1 MLQDALDQAKH
12 DFIRT
17 DYYAIEQLRR
27 CGAALAREEST
38 RLPGYSRFD
47 LIRRQKDNKQLITA
61 VYQSV
66 FKSAEAKELITPAG
80 EWLIDNFYLIEDN
93 IRQVWLSLP
102 SRFVRQLPALEVS
115 EEGTLPRTMA
125 LAWLYVSRSHCEVN
139 ASRLTAMVE
148 GYQTERPFQ
157 IGELWAI
164 PSFLRFVLIEDLR
177 RLAARFEEAGNLR
190 EQANVTA
197 DRLIATDSGAARAA
211 LLQTIRPMADN
222 DTFASQLL
230 YRLRDVSMKAQ
241 ETLIWLEDC
250 FEARDSDAEEVLIAE
265 QNRLSAENVRIGN
278 IVSSLRSIDD
288 LDWTKWFVKVSAV
301 DALLRDRSNFGR
313 LDFTSQDQYRNA
325 IELLARQSPASE
337 LEVTEQALQLN
348 DLETRQDETAKR
360 LQIADVGQYFVGN
373 KRPLLEQKIGCHLPP
388 LMRMQRWYGKL
399 GWWSISLPISLLTL
413 LTLVAAFI
421 TLQSIGVGALPA
433 LVLSLL
439 ATLPASEAATGLFH
453 TLVTYLKSPS
463 RLVGFEL
470 KDGLSAAEKTLLVI
484 PCLLSSRDSVDELVR
499 SLEVH
504 YLANPAGEI
513 YFALASDWP
522 DSDEEINAADEVLL
536 TYARQ
541 EINVLSERYAHD
553 GRTRFFL
560 LHRNR
565 MFNAAEDCWMGWE
578 RKRGKLLEL
587 NLLLRGDQDTSY
599 LPTAEP
605 LPAAVEYV
613 MTLDADTR
621 LTRDAVTTLVGK
633 LSHPM
638 NKPVI
643 DPVAGRVVSGH
654 AILQPRVTAPLTSGK
669 ESSAFQKIFSQYSGL
684 DPYVFTVSDVYQDL
698 TGEGS
703 YTGKGLYHVDT
714 FTSILHDKFAENTVL
729 SHDLIEGALVRSA
742 LVTDVELI
750 EDFPVRYAVEAA
762 RQHRWARG
770 DWQLLPA
777 IFSVDPALNA
787 LGRWKMLDNLRR
799 SLVPI
804 AWLLA
809 SVMGWCL
816 LTFDRALLWQSFLVV
831 SLFVAPTLGLI
842 KGLFPGQADSVMRA
856 HFYSVTHESLAMSAQ
871 VLLRII
877 FIAHTAALMM
887 DAMLRSLYRVYVS
900 HRHLLEWR
908 TADQT
913 VAGAHETLFDYYKSM
928 RIAGGIA
935 LLALLATI
943 ATGSEALGLAL
954 LFCVLW
960 AISPWFA
967 WLVSRSAETE
977 DKLDVSDDD
986 RIELRKIARRTW
998 LYFETF
1004 VTAEHHMLPPDNFQ
1018 ETPQPVVA
1026 NRTSPTNIGVYL
1038 LSIVCA
1044 RYCGWISMAHTV
1056 SRLQATLATVNRMQK
1071 YRGHLYNWYDTKT
1084 LQPLLPQYI
1093 SSVDSGNLAGH
1104 LIALSSA
1111 CKDWAEAPFAYLHA
1125 SLDGIIDAAG
1135 ILQEELETVPD
1146 DRRSIRPL
1154 RKRLKDNI
1162 AGFKQATLAIARE
1175 PEFASVR
1182 APDLYTMARD
1192 IEKLAG
1198 ELDHGIGSEQS
1209 RSVADWACRLKE
1221 TCEADLDDMELDQQ
1235 PMEELRQSLVQLQVR
1250 ARTLAFSMDFAFL
1263 MRPDRRLLAI
1273 GYRPDN
1279 NELDDA
1285 CYDLLASEAR
1295 LTSLFAIAKGDLPT
1309 EHWFRLGRPIVP
1321 VGSLGALVSWS
1332 GSMFEYL
1339 MPTLVM
1345 REQRGSILNRTNAL
1359 VVTRQIEYGRQR
1371 NIPWGISESALNARD
1386 REMTYQYSNFGVP
1399 SLGMKRGLALDLVV
1413 APYATLLASQFQPGA
1428 AVVNLRRLRRLGALG
1443 VYGFYDALDFTPSRL
1458 PDNVKSVVVRN
1469 YMAHHHGMSI
1479 LAVSNVVFEGRLR
1492 EQFHSDQVIE
1502 AAELLLQEK
1511 APREVPVLTTRQ
1523 MTNEP
1528 LAGRSELPSPAHR
1541 IIDDPLRQEAAIALL
1556 SNGHYSLMLTAR
1568 GTGCANWNG
1577 LAVTRW
1583 KPDPIED
1590 CWGTFLF
1597 LRDME
1602 THEWWSA
1609 SARPRPGKDE
1619 KTHAVFSDSKVEFH
1633 KTVGSL
1639 RSQVDVIVASESDAE
1654 GRRITLFN
1662 TGEKDRSIEVTSYS
1676 EPVLSSSDAD
1686 TAHPVFS
1693 KMFLKTEIG
1702 GGGSIIFTQRNKRRP
1717 DEPDMQVAHLVVDGS
1732 HGRRATQAETD
1743 RRKFIGRGRTLATAA
1758 AFDAGAELSGS
1769 EGFTLDPILSLRYT
1783 LRVPAGKQVSLIFWT
1798 IAAPSRAELETTV
1811 DRYRNRES
1819 FEHESMHSWT
1829 RSQVQLRYLGMS
1841 SAEITVFQQLARYL
1855 IFPNDGMR
1863 WDSDKEVLAPQ
1874 STLWSLGISGDF
1886 PIMALRI
1893 DAEADFA
1900 IVRKALRAQ
1909 EYFRAHGLLADLVI
1923 LNEQATSYAQ
1933 DLQNRID
1940 ALCENVR
1947 VRGSTAGPREHIFAL
1962 RRDLTPTHVYAA
1974 LTATARVTLHA
1985 RNGRF
1990 SVQLKRAERLAAKL
2004 RFNADIRTQRKLPRA
2019 DHPRTPADRSAV
2031 ATPPDLLF
2039 WNGYGGFRADG
2050 REYIMRLAG
2059 ERATPQPWINVIA
2072 NSRFGFHVS
2081 AEGAGFTWSVNSRD
2095 YQLTPWSNDPV
2106 IDNPGETFFVV
2117 ERDTKAVF
2125 SPLAT
2130 CTGTHPTQH
2139 EARHGPGYS
2148 TFVSDSDQLQ
2158 LELTQLVDPN
2168 EAVKLSRLR
2177 LTNSSTKTRSL
2188 RVFHYVEWVLG
2199 NSRAKTAPFIAV
2211 HYAATPQLLTASNPY
2226 SVEFPDRTAFL
2237 ACDQP
2242 LSSLTANRQEFLGNG
2257 SVRQPQSVFL
2267 ARELSG
2273 STDTKGDPC
2282 AAIATDIELAAG
2294 TSKDVLFLL
2303 GDCLSVTAAEEL
2315 TQQQRK
2321 ISFDS
2326 RLTATQEEWSSLL
2339 DMVQIDTPDIAM
2351 NLMVNNWLPY
2361 QSIACRMRA
2370 RAAFYQA
2377 SGAFGFRDQ
2386 LQDTLAFLL
2395 QDPDFARKQIINAA
2409 SRQFAEGD
2417 VQHWWLPSSGAG
2429 VRTLIADDVVWLG
2442 YAVNHY
2448 LMVTGDDAILDHEI
2462 PFLEGQTL
2470 LPGQHDAFFTPSV
2483 STHTATLFEHC
2494 ALALD
2499 LAIKR
2504 TGAHHLPLI
2513 LGGDWNDGMNRVGEN
2528 GKGESVWLGWF
2539 LAHVLHAFIPIA
2551 EQREASRH
2559 DADKRKDAT
2568 QAAATVA
2575 TASAE
2580 SRLATWRKHLQ
2591 ALRAA
2596 LEDAGWDGDYYR
2608 RGYYDDGTPLG
2619 SAGSDECKID
2629 SIAQSW
2635 SVLSGLGD
2643 PQRCNQAL
2651 DAVLDQLVDADARLL
2666 KLFTPPLA
2674 NTDQEPGYI
2683 KSYPPGVRENGGQY
2697 THAAT
2702 WVVYALAELGR
2713 ADEALQCFNLLN
2725 PVNHARD
2732 RDAAE
2737 TYRVEPYVVAADV
2750 YSSADKSG
2758 RGGWTWYTGSGGWL
2772 YRAAVEG
2779 ILGIR
2784 KQRDSLYIKPA
2795 LPSSWNGFTARLTL
2809 AGELYAIVVERQ
2821 NDAVVVSVNGE
2832 RLDNPESA
2840 YPLNTTKRSVA

>member
-1 MLQDALDQAKH
+1 MLQDQDPLKQVKYES
-12 DFIRT
+12 IRT
-17 DYYAIEQLRR
+17 DYYSIEQLSR
-27 CGAALAREEST
+27 CGAALAGEQSIHV
-38 RLPGYSRFD
+38 PGYSQFD
-47 LIRRQKDNKQLITA
+47 LIRRHKENKQLITA

-66 FKSAEAKELITPAG
+66 FKAAEAKELITPAG
-80 EWLIDNFYLIEDN
+80 EWLIDNFYLIEEN
-93 IRQVWLSLP
+93 MRQVKQNLP
-102 SRFVRQLPALEVS
+102 ARFFKQLPALEVQG
-115 EEGTLPRTMA
+115 EGILPRTLA
-125 LAWLYVSRSHCEVN
+125 LAWLYVSHSHCEVN

-148 GYQTERPFQ
+148 GYQAERPFQ

-164 PSFLRFVLIEDLR
+164 PSILRFVVIEDLR
-177 RLAARFEEAGNLR
+177 RLAARFEDARDLR
-190 EQANVTA
+190 AQANVTA
-197 DRLIATDSGAARAA
+197 DRLIATDSSVARVT
-211 LLQTIRPMADN
+211 LLRAIRPLADN

-230 YRLRDVSMKAQ
+230 YRLRDVSLKAR
-241 ETLIWLEDC
+241 EALVWLEDC
-250 FEARDSDAEEVLIAE
+250 LEARGSDAEEVLIAE
-265 QNRLSAENVRIGN
+265 QNRLSAENVRIGH
-278 IVSSLRSIDD
+278 IVRSLRTIDD
-288 LDWTKWFVKVSAV
+288 LDWTKWFVQVSTV
-301 DALLRDRSNFGR
+301 DALLREGSNFGR

-325 IELLARQSPASE
+325 IELLARHSPASE
-337 LEVTEQALQLN
+337 LEVTQHALQLN
-348 DLETRQDETAKR
+348 ELDRRQTNPDKR
-360 LQIADVGQYFVGN
+360 QQSADVGQYFIGN
-373 KRPLLEQKIGCHLPP
+373 KRPLLEQKIGYRLP
-388 LMRMQRWYGKL
+388 LLARVQRWYRAL
-399 GWWSISLPISLLTL
+399 GWYSISLPISLLTL
-413 LTLVAAFI
+413 LTLVTAFI
-421 TLQSIGVGALPA
+421 ALHQIGVNTLPA

-439 ATLPASEAATGLFH
+439 AALPASEAATGLFH
-453 TLVTYLKSPS
+453 MLVPYFKSPS

-470 KDGLSAAEKTLLVI
+470 KEGLSAAEKTLLVI
-484 PCLLSSRDSVDELVR
+484 PCMLSSRDTVDDLVR
-499 SLEVH
+499 RLEVH
-504 YLANPAGEI
+504 YLANPDGEI
-513 YFALASDWP
+513 YFALASDWI
-522 DSDEEINAADEVLL
+522 DSIEETNAADEALL
-536 TYARQ
+536 DYARQ
-541 EINVLSERYAHD
+541 EIVTLSERYAFD
-553 GRTRFFL
+553 GKTRFFV
-560 LHRNR
+560 LHRKR
-565 MFNAAEDCWMGWE
+565 LFNAAEDCWMGWE

-587 NLLLRGDQDTSY
+587 NLLLRGDQDTSF

-605 LPAAVEYV
+605 LPTAVEYV

-621 LTRDAVTTLVGK
+621 LTRDAVTKLVGK

-654 AILQPRVTAPLTSGK
+654 ALLQPRVTAPLTSGK
-669 ESSAFQKIFSQYSGL
+669 ESSAFQEIFSRNRGL

-714 FTSILHDKFAENTVL
+714 FNSILQNKFAENTIL
-729 SHDLIEGALVRSA
+729 SHDLIEGTLTRSA

-750 EDFPVRYAVEAA
+750 EDFPVRYEVEAA

-770 DWQLLPA
+770 DWQLLPV
-777 IFSVDPALNA
+777 IFSSDPALTA

-799 SLVPI
+799 SLVPV

-809 SVMGWCL
+809 SVLGWCL
-816 LTFDRALLWQSFLVV
+816 LSFNCALSWQLFLVV

-842 KGLFPGQADSVMRA
+842 KDLVPSQPESVLRA
-856 HFYSVTHESLAMSAQ
+856 HFYSVYLDVLSMTAQ

-887 DAMLRSLYRVYVS
+887 DAMLRSLYRIYFS

-908 TADQT
+908 TADQA
-913 VAGAHETLFDYYKSM
+913 VAGAHETMFDYYRSM
-928 RIAGGIA
+928 RVTGGIA
-935 LLALLATI
+935 LLALLTTVA
-943 ATGSEALGLAL
+943 AGGEALGLAL
-954 LFCVLW
+954 LLCLLW
-960 AISPWFA
+960 AASPWFA

-1004 VTAEHHMLPPDNFQ
+1004 VTAEHNMLPPDNFQ

-1026 NRTSPTNIGVYL
+1026 SRTSPTNIGVYL
-1038 LSIVCA
+1038 LSIVSA
-1044 RYCGWISMAHTV
+1044 RYFGWISMAHTV
-1056 SRLQATLATVNRMQK
+1056 SRLQVTLATVDRMEK

-1125 SLDGIIDAAG
+1125 SLNGIIDVAG

-1182 APDLYTMARD
+1182 APDLYVMARD

-1198 ELDHGIGSEQS
+1198 ELDHGVGSEES

-1221 TCEADLDDMELDQQ
+1221 TCEADLDDMALDQQ
-1235 PMEELRQSLVQLQVR
+1235 PMEELRQSLVQLQVL

-1263 MRPDRRLLAI
+1263 MRQDRRLLAI
-1273 GYRPDN
+1273 GFRPDMQ
-1279 NELDDA
+1279 ELDES

-1345 REQRGSILNRTNAL
+1345 QEQRGSILNRTNAL
-1359 VVTRQIEYGRQR
+1359 IVTRQIEYGRQR

-1413 APYATLLASQFQPGA
+1413 APYATLLASQYQPRA
-1428 AVVNLRRLRRLGALG
+1428 AVDNLQRLRRLGALG
-1443 VYGFYDALDFTPSRL
+1443 VYGFYDAVDFTPSRL
-1458 PDNVKSVVVRN
+1458 PDKVKSVVVRN

-1502 AAELLLQEK
+1502 AAELLLQES
-1511 APREVPVLTTRQ
+1511 APREVPVLTTRL
-1523 MTNEP
+1523 MTAEP
-1528 LAGRSELPSPAHR
+1528 LTGQSELQTPSQR
-1541 IIDDPLRQEAAIALL
+1541 IIHDPLLKDMAISLL

-1568 GTGCANWNG
+1568 GTGSANWNG

-1609 SARPRPGKDE
+1609 SARPRPIEGE
-1619 KTHAVFSDSKVEFH
+1619 KTYTVFSDSKVEFH

-1662 TGEKDRSIEVTSYS
+1662 TGEADRSIEITSYS
-1676 EPVLSSSDAD
+1676 EPVLSNSDAD
-1686 TAHPVFS
+1686 HTHPAFS

-1702 GGGSIIFTQRNKRRP
+1702 ENGSVIFIERNKRHP

-1743 RRKFIGRGRTLATAA
+1743 RRKFIGHGRTLATAA
-1758 AFDAGAELSGS
+1758 AFDAGAQLSGS
-1769 EGFTLDPILSLRYT
+1769 EGFTLDPILSLRYRV
-1783 LRVPAGKQVSLIFWT
+1783 RVPAGKQVSLIFWT
-1798 IAAPSRAELETTV
+1798 IAAPSRAELEATV

-1819 FEHESMHSWT
+1819 FEHEAMHSWT
-1829 RSQVQLRYLGMS
+1829 RSQVQLRYVGMTN
-1841 SAEITVFQQLARYL
+1841 AEITVFQRLGRYL
-1855 IFPNDGMR
+1855 IFPNGGMR
-1863 WDSDKEVLAPQ
+1863 RDTDNGHLASQ
-1874 STLWSLGISGDF
+1874 STLWPLGISGDF
-1886 PIMALRI
+1886 PILVLRI
-1893 DAEADFA
+1893 DAESDLS
-1900 IVRKALRAQ
+1900 IVRTAFRAQ
-1909 EYFRAHGLLADLVI
+1909 EYFRTHGLLADLVI

-1940 ALCENVR
+1940 ALCENAR
-1947 VRGSTAGPREHIFAL
+1947 ARGSMAGPREHIFAL
-1962 RRDLTPTHVYAA
+1962 RRDLTPEHAYIA
-1974 LTATARVTLHA
+1974 LLATARVTLHA
-1985 RNGRF
+1985 RNGRL
-1990 SVQLKRAERLAAKL
+1990 SIQLKRAEDQAAKSSL
-2004 RFNADIRTQRKLPRA
+2004 NAEIRALRKLPLA
-2019 DHPRTPADRSAV
+2019 AHPLAPAVSVELPA
-2031 ATPPDLLF
+2031 PPDILY
-2039 WNGYGGFRADG
+2039 WNGYGGFRADS
-2050 REYIMRLAG
+2050 REYVMQLARG
-2059 ERATPQPWINVIA
+2059 ATTPQPWINVIA
-2072 NSRFGFHVS
+2072 NRHFGFHVS
-2081 AEGAGFTWSVNSRD
+2081 AEGAGFSWSVNSRD

-2125 SPLAT
+2125 SPLAS
-2130 CTGTHPTQH
+2130 CASTHPTRH
-2139 EARHGPGYS
+2139 ETRHGTGYS
-2148 TFVSDSDQLQ
+2148 TFLCSRYQLQ

-2168 EAVKLSRLR
+2168 DPVKLSRLR
-2177 LTNSSTKTRSL
+2177 LTNNGARARSL
-2188 RVFHYVEWVLG
+2188 RIFHYVEWVLG
-2199 NSRAKTAPFIAV
+2199 NSRAKTAPFIAAD
-2211 HYAATPQLLTASNPY
+2211 YDATTQLLTASNPY
-2226 SVEFPDRTAFL
+2226 SVEFPGRTAFL

-2257 SVRQPQSVFL
+2257 SVRRPQSVFL
-2267 ARELSG
+2267 ARELSNNID
-2273 STDTKGDPC
+2273 TDGDPC
-2282 AAIATDIELAAG
+2282 AAIATDIELPAG
-2294 TSKDVLFLL
+2294 ASKDIVFML
-2303 GDCLSVTAAEEL
+2303 GDCLSVTAANEL
-2315 TQQQRK
+2315 VQQHRTTA
-2321 ISFDS
+2321 FDS
-2326 RLTATQEEWSSLL
+2326 RRSAVREEWNSLL
-2339 DMVQIDTPDIAM
+2339 DVVQIDTPDAAM
-2351 NLMVNNWLPY
+2351 NLMVNTWLPY

-2395 QDPDFARKQIINAA
+2395 QDPDFARRQIINAA
-2409 SRQFAEGD
+2409 SRQFIEGD
-2417 VQHWWLPSSGAG
+2417 VQHWWLPASGAG
-2429 VRTLIADDVVWLG
+2429 VRTMISDDVVWLG

-2448 LMVTGDDAILDHEI
+2448 ISVTGNAAILDEEI
-2462 PFLEGQTL
+2462 SFLEGQTL
-2470 LPGQHDAFFTPSV
+2470 EPGQHDAFFTPSV
-2483 STHTATLFEHC
+2483 STQSASLFEHC

-2499 LAIKR
+2499 LAIER

-2513 LGGDWNDGMNRVGEN
+2513 LGGDWNDGMNRVGEK
-2528 GKGESVWLGWF
+2528 GEGESVWLGWF
-2539 LAHVLHAFIPIA
+2539 LAHVLHAFISIA
-2551 EQREASRH
+2551 EQR
-2559 DADKRKDAT
+2559 DAGQRTTDTVDDET
-2568 QAAATVA
+2568 QAAGTGAA
-2575 TASAE
+2575 AE
-2580 SRLATWRKHLQ
+2580 TRIEVWRRHLK

-2619 SAGSDECKID
+2619 SAASDECRID

-2643 PQRCNQAL
+2643 PARTNQAL
-2651 DAVLDQLVDADARLL
+2651 DAVLEQLVDDEAGLL

-2674 NTDQEPGYI
+2674 NTEQEPGYI

-2713 ADEALQCFNLLN
+2713 ADAALHCFNLLN
-2725 PVNHARD
+2725 PVNHALD

-2737 TYRVEPYVVAADV
+2737 TYRVEPYVVAADI
-2750 YSSADKSG
+2750 YSADDKRG

-2784 KQRDSLYIKPA
+2784 KRGDSLVIKPA
-2795 LPSSWNGFTARLTL
+2795 LPSTWNGFTARLTL
-2809 AGELYAIVVERQ
+2809 ARTLYVIVVERQ
-2821 NDAVVVSVNGE
+2821 DDAVVVSVNGE
-2832 RLDNPESA
+2832 RLENFDGA
-2840 YPLNTTKRSVA
+2840 YPLAPTSPGD